1 MPNNPIL
8 LYLLGSAR
16 HMYSADCRLIFL
28 NTNVTYGYYVQYM
41 LFQILKIEW
50 KRHTTIEVYSK
61 HHWSAGIQLNSYLYH
76 WIDFCYHWIVLQLY
90 WTVYYCS
97 TESNCRLA
105 LQLYWIILPLR
116 CVLQVATVYWIQL
129 ELHFVSKFN
138 ISRCC
143 KDYRIIQIV

>member
-8 LYLLGSAR
+8 LYLLGRAR

-50 KRHTTIEVYSK
+50 KRHTTIEFYSK

-90 WTVYYCS
+90 WTV
-97 TESNCRLA
+97 LLLHWIK
-105 LQLYWIILPLR
+105 LQAGIATLLNYITTPL
-116 CVLQVATVYWIQL
+116 CTTGGTVYWIQL